1 MMFILTDNKTNG
13 VYAVRDDK
21 TVERV
26 VQIFLDKDD
35 ATRYYDM
42 LKAIDYPR
50 LLDVTEVEEDQVKE
64 NCKLHGYAFTI
75 ITPDEVVVPPQT
87 KNDHF

>member
-1 MMFILTDNKTNG
+1 MFVLLDKKTGG
-13 VYAVRDDK
+13 VYAVREDNRK
-21 TVERV
+21 ERV

-75 ITPDEVVVPPQT
+75 ISPDEVVVPPQT

>member
-1 MMFILTDNKTNG
+1 
-13 VYAVRDDK
+13 
-21 TVERV
+21 
-26 VQIFLDKDD
+26 
-35 ATRYYDM
+35 M

-75 ITPDEVVVPPQT
+75 ISPDEVVVPPQT